1 MFFKKLK
8 DYIRENKR
16 QRLVRQRVIRFQKK
30 IQNLEKQNKKMRQKM
45 LI

>member
-1 MFFKKLK
+1 MFLNNLK
-8 DYIRENKR
+8 DYINDKKR
-16 QRLVRQRVIRFQKK
+16 QRLIRQRVIRFQKK